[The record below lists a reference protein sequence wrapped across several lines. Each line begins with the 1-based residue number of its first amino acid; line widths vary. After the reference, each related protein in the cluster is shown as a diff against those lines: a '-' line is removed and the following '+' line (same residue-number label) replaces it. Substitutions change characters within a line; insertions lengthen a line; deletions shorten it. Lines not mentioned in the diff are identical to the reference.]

1 MSTHRLS
8 EVSFT
13 VKNSAFK
20 AGNNSFFPRI
30 YGSPDRNFK
39 VSLGISNGLI
49 SDDLIHHIGH
59 IDSPS
64 TLTTNTR
71 KNDVAYI
78 HT

>member
-13 VKNSAFK
+13 VKNNAFRT
-20 AGNNSFFPRI
+20 GNNSLFPRI
-30 YGSPDRNFK
+30 YGFHDRNFN
-39 VSLGISNGLI
+39 VSLGISNVLI
-49 SDDLIHHIGH
+49 SDDLIHHIGY
-59 IDSPS
+59 IDSLS

-78 HT
+78 CT